1 MVNLQTMQ
9 QMVYFN
15 KVTLTFCKTVVQF
28 SIDNYIN
35 TSGATSGAGTAYPSG
50 APEFIPGFQWGLCY
64 SIFSFMCLFCS
75 WLFVL
80 FLLVIV
86 LSVLFLLVI
95 VLSVLFLLVIVLF
108 VLFLLVIVLS
118 VLFRFTILITP
129 LVSSNSSYI

>member
-50 APEFIPGFQWGLCY
+50 AHEFIPGFQWGLCY

-86 LSVLFLLVI
+86 LSVLF
-95 VLSVLFLLVIVLF
+95 
-108 VLFLLVIVLS
+108 
-118 VLFRFTILITP
+118 RFTILITP